1 MAAIDLHLNRTFTN
15 NLFSSWRFGSDPAPF
30 LLTDSFNP
38 GSVHRNEQQ
47 SYDYLHTRLSL
58 LHNHLSQHGELFYTF
73 LDDPQGLSLYSYA
86 SNVGF
91 KYVAVLGA
99 AEEANAPMEVSN
111 PSLECSLAAVQM
123 QHGKGE
129 TGGLSNILVAS
140 SGRGDM
146 MLVINP
152 QTDNPAA
159 IPVSLGKAEAGLQPF
174 VVEAAYHVLPGLMR
188 VMLWTLQDKREGRPA
203 SCMLYLATVGYDTN
217 TNTAQVEALHSLGQS
232 RLPPHAVVVSAK
244 HDSVAI
250 AIDPADPH
258 AAAETSAEAAMDV
271 DDDVPS
277 PRTLRAAAERLAQY
291 TSEAEEP
298 AAGAHDHFAD
308 LYSEA
313 TPADEAT
320 TLEADCVVRSYTCRP
335 AARIEPATPS
345 KEDLQMD
352 AAAAGASV
360 PSAQQEALNAQPH
373 LLKEVSCS
381 PYKLLTSQ
389 ADGIERH
396 AALLGLIDDV
406 DCAVVS
412 VSLHN
417 SESQEAVV
425 EHLTSIPALAYVA
438 TGKTQRKF
446 VLLGRTGQKV
456 AAVIVEANKFAFI
469 YHSVAASNANGTHQV
484 LDLGLARNDN
494 VIGAALQS
502 HKGTCE
508 TSLVIMTERCVKV
521 FKLH

>member
-1 MAAIDLHLNRTFTN
+1 MATIDLQLNRTFTN
-15 NLFSSWRFGSDPAPF
+15 NVFSSWRFGSDPAPS
-30 LLTDSFNP
+30 LLAETNNP
-38 GSVHRNEQQ
+38 GSVRR
-47 SYDYLHTRLSL
+47 S
-58 LHNHLSQHGELFYTF
+58 
-73 LDDPQGLSLYSYA
+73 LSLYSYE
-86 SNVGF
+86 SIVGF
-91 KYVAVLGA
+91 KHVAVLGA
-99 AEEANAPMEVSN
+99 AEEFDASREVFI
-111 PSLECSLAAVQM
+111 PYLECSLAAVQM
-123 QHGKGE
+123 QHDKGKTE
-129 TGGLSNILVAS
+129 GLSNILVAS
-140 SGRGDM
+140 TGHGDM
-146 MLVINP
+146 MLVVDP
-152 QTDNPAA
+152 QRDTSVA
-159 IPVSLGKAEAGLQPF
+159 IPVSMGKAGDQLQPF

-188 VMLWTLQDKREGRPA
+188 VMLWTLQDKRERRPA
-203 SCMLYLATVGYDTN
+203 SCMLYLATIGYDLHTK
-217 TNTAQVEALHSLGQS
+217 TAQVEALHSLGQS
-232 RLPPHAVVVSAK
+232 RLPPHAVVVSAN

-258 AAAETSAEAAMDV
+258 TAAETSAGLGTEAAMDV

-298 AAGAHDHFAD
+298 SAGAHDHFAD

-313 TPADEAT
+313 SPADEAT
-320 TLEADCVVRSYTCRP
+320 TLEADCMVRSYTCRP

-345 KEDLQMD
+345 KEDSQMD
-352 AAAAGASV
+352 AATAGESV

-412 VSLHN
+412 VSWHRN
-417 SESQEAVV
+417 ESQEAVV

-446 VLLGRTGQKV
+446 VLLGKAGQKV

-469 YHSVAASNANGTHQV
+469 YHSVASSIANGTHQV

-502 HKGTCE
+502 HKDTCD
-508 TSLVIMTERCVKV
+508 TSLLIMTERCLKV
-521 FKLH
+521 FNLH